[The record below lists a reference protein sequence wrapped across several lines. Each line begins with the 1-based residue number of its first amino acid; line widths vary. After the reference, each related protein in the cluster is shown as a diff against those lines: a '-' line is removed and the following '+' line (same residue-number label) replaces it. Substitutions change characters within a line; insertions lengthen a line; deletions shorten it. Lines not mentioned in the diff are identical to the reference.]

1 MRKRLFD
8 WIIALVSLAICA
20 LVFLYWREQ
29 MWLWLLSGG
38 VAIVFFLLGLFDQNS
53 HFVMASAQVER
64 GAVDRARQVVLL
76 NEDNREL
83 SSWDLFGRTALVIG
97 RDEGENEVDINLAD
111 ITYAGFVDI
120 EHAVLNYCGNDW
132 YIEDLSSANGV
143 RIQKKGDDK
152 QYKLAADK
160 PCRLDLGD
168 IIHIAQIK
176 LQVR

>member
-1 MRKRLFD
+1 VQKRLFD
-8 WIIALVSLAICA
+8 WMIAFVSLVICVVVWVY
-20 LVFLYWREQ
+20 LRELT
-29 MWLWLLSGG
+29 WLWILTACVS
-38 VAIVFFLLGLFDQNS
+38 IVFFIMGLRDKNGQL
-53 HFVMASAQVER
+53 VMSSAQVEH
-64 GAVDRARQVVLL
+64 GNINRARQLVLL
-76 NEDNREL
+76 NQDNREL

-120 EHAVLNYCGNDW
+120 EHAVLNFCGDYW
-132 YIEDLSSANGV
+132 YIEDLSSENGV
-143 RIQKKGDDK
+143 RIQKKGDEK

-168 IIHIAQIK
+168 IIHIAQIR